1 MLKTIRGKGKLDRS
15 WVDETL
21 REKGCVIPPKMRS

>member
-1 MLKTIRGKGKLDRS
+1 MLKTIRSKGKLDRR

-21 REKGCVIPPKMRS
+21 REKGCFIPPKMRS